1 MKATGIIGRID
12 ELGCIVIPREVRR
25 TARIK
30 ENDLLEFYIN
40 EEGGLVLKKYCLCTD
55 ILQNLRD
62 ARDAMDE
69 DNPFREDLANLI
81 TDMELAEDW

>member
-1 MKATGIIGRID
+1 MKATGIIRRVD
-12 ELGCIVIPREVRR
+12 ELGRIVIPKDIRK

-30 ENDLLEFYIN
+30 ENDQLEFYIN
-40 EEGGLVLKKYCLCTD
+40 EEGGLILKKYSPCID
-55 ILQNLRD
+55 ILRNLRD